1 MTARGHQELQELLGA
16 FAIDAVDAD
25 ERTLVEEHIRTC
37 PSCRSEVSEHKEA
50 VGLLTRAEAAPEG
63 MWNRIAE
70 ALEEPAPG
78 LTLEPVRQVPR
89 ARLWTLRAAV
99 VAGAAS
105 ALLAAFLALKV
116 NDLDGRLDLVAQGTG
131 EKPIE
136 TAAHQALI
144 DPNSARIEL
153 KATRGDAIMGNLV
166 LKSDGEGYLLDNRLR
181 DLPKDETYQLWGLMG
196 ATKISLGV
204 LGRWPRIVPFRVA
217 APVEGFAITEEHA
230 PGVET
235 TRNDPIAVGWL
246 GR

>member
-1 MTARGHQELQELLGA
+1 MKAAEHREVEELLGA

-25 ERTLVEEHIRTC
+25 ERRLVEDHIQTC
-37 PSCRSEVSEHKEA
+37 PRCRAEVSQNKEA
-50 VGLLTRAEAAPEG
+50 VALLTRSQTEPEG
-63 MWNRIAE
+63 MWARISE
-70 ALEEPAPG
+70 SLEEPPPG
-78 LTLEPVRQVPR
+78 LTLEPVREPPPR
-89 ARLWTLRAAV
+89 RLWTLRAAV

-116 NDLDGRLDLVAQGTG
+116 NDLDRRLDLVATGTG

-136 TAAHQALI
+136 QAAHEALI

-153 KATRGDAIMGNLV
+153 KATNGELIMGNLV

-181 DLPKDETYQLWGLMG
+181 DLPADETYQLWGLMG
-196 ATKISLGV
+196 ATKISLGI
-204 LGRWPRIVPFRVA
+204 LGRWPKIVPFRVA
-217 APVEGFAITEEHA
+217 APVEGFAITEEQA

-235 TRNDPIAVGWL
+235 THNDPIAVGWL